1 MVEASHHKRRQ
12 ELSDFLRT
20 RRARI
25 APADVGLPPGK
36 RRRTPGLRREEVSTL
51 AGISAT
57 LYTWLEQGREIGV
70 SSRVLD
76 SVARV
81 LKLDSLER
89 TRLFQLAM
97 RQPPT
102 DRAARRP
109 SVSPLLKR
117 LIDNISATPALVMGR
132 RLDLLAWNYAA
143 RAFFVDFEAIPADE
157 RNLLWLFFTNPTMRL
172 RYVDWPARAQH
183 VLAQFRLEYG
193 RAAGDPEFEA
203 LVEKLKLVSREFAE
217 WWTRHDVRLLD
228 EGRTEYRHPAV
239 GRLIAEYINFSVNGN
254 PELTV
259 AVLTPA
265 PELRSIEKV
274 RRIIRDFKPLPRT
287 ATS

>member
-1 MVEASHHKRRQ
+1 MALDNKRRQ

-25 APADVGLPPGK
+25 APADVGLPPGT

-57 LYTWLEQGREIGV
+57 LYTWLEQGRDIGV

-97 RQPPT
+97 RQPPL
-102 DRAARRP
+102 DRAARKP

-117 LIDNISATPALVMGR
+117 LIDNISATPVLVMGR
-132 RLDLLAWNYAA
+132 RLDVLAWNYAA
-143 RAFFVDFEAIPADE
+143 RAFFVDFETIPPGE
-157 RNLLWLFFTNPTMRL
+157 RNLLWLFFTNRTMRS
-172 RYVDWPARAQH
+172 RYVDWAARAQH

-193 RAAGDPEFEA
+193 RAAGDADFEE
-203 LVEKLKLVSREFAE
+203 LVAKLKLVSSEFAE
-217 WWTRHDVRLLD
+217 WWPRHDVRLLD
-228 EGRTEYRHPAV
+228 EGRTDYRYPGV

-254 PELTV
+254 PELTM

-274 RRIIRDFKPLPRT
+274 RRIIREFKPSLR
-287 ATS
+287 AAG